1 MKIKATIVFL
11 LLSVLLIGK
20 SDKVVARLHSNV
32 QLVQH
37 ATAVDNTFSICE
49 KSALKYAEVNVCNW
63 QVTADVFPDY
73 YPSDEEDDSIDNS
86 VFHKLHNVFS
96 FLDTQTY
103 HCFFQPD
110 VNALS
115 GNYAPKKYILY
126 RVFII

>member
-86 VFHKLHNVFS
+86 V
-96 FLDTQTY
+96 
-103 HCFFQPD
+103 
-110 VNALS
+110 
-115 GNYAPKKYILY
+115 
-126 RVFII
+126 VFINKFPYWYIIPILDDTIDHSL